1 MTTATFE
8 EINIALPSEMITM
21 LKSVVEA
28 GEYSSINEIVRD
40 ALGVWKLRKNLGN
53 IEKKKPSWEVFALE
67 MQEFWNQLPVDN
79 RTCDEIIGYD
89 ANGIPN

>member
-40 ALGVWKLRKNLGN
+40 ALLSKLQAKSFTKKLTAKSLRGCLQHNGVPISTKELNMKYIWC
-53 IEKKKPSWEVFALE
+53 I
-67 MQEFWNQLPVDN
+67 
-79 RTCDEIIGYD
+79 
-89 ANGIPN
+89 